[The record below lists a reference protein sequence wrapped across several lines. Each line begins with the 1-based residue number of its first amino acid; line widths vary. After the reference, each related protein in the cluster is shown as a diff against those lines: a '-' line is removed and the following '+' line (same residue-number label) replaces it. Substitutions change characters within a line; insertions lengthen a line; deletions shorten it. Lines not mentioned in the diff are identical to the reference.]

1 MNIGLWIPHE
11 PIILCPGGF
20 GSVSIQTRIHYTTS
34 NKPDTPYIVGGCL
47 SVLSAGNDALS
58 MYQNAQL
65 TIAFTM
71 ISAGKINLS
80 LSVGG
85 TYSFQ
90 PIVQVDG
97 VTRLSAAGSTQVS
110 LASGGH
116 TLIFSITPV
125 AMGTVPYDG
134 IHLDAVLSF

>member
-1 MNIGLWIPHE
+1 MNIGFWTPHDSAT
-11 PIILCPGGF
+11 LCPGGF
-20 GSVSIQTRIHYTTS
+20 GSVSTQTRIHYTTS

-58 MYQNAQL
+58 MFQNAQL

-71 ISAGKINLS
+71 ISAGKINLG
-80 LSVGG
+80 LSIGG

-97 VTRLSAAGSTQVS
+97 VTRLSAAGSTQV
-110 LASGGH
+110 
-116 TLIFSITPV
+116 
-125 AMGTVPYDG
+125 
-134 IHLDAVLSF
+134 